1 MYVLVV
7 ICFKR
12 VEVEDVIEVVEKVK
26 FYLMKEVGVY
36 FIVSVKE
43 VLDVLYGYVD
53 KEREFFKERSRELL
67 WSIEFFIYGRIFLYE
82 LIEKVIKLFEDIVF
96 KFFIYKKLL
105 FILLDGEFI
114 DGENMDCVGINCVV
128 VKLIVVDVIV
138 VSCFISE
145 FI

>member
-105 FILLDGEFI
+105 FILLDGDFI
-114 DGENMDCVGINCVV
+114 DGENMNYVGINCVV
-128 VKLIVVDVIV
+128 VKLIVVNVIV
-138 VSCFISE
+138 VSCFIIE

>member
-53 KEREFFKERSRELL
+53 KEREFFNERSRELL

>member
-1 MYVLVV
+1 M

-26 FYLMKEVGVY
+26 FYLMKKVGVY

-105 FILLDGEFI
+105 FILLDGDFI
-114 DGENMDCVGINCVV
+114 DGENMNYVGINCVV
-128 VKLIVVDVIV
+128 VKLIVVNVIV
-138 VSCFISE
+138 VSCFIIE